1 VKYFNIIEDFID
13 DKTNKTIVDFI
24 DNNQKLFSSD
34 QNNKRFALRFGK
46 DFYWEDSHED
56 MSLLKDM
63 LDIFKGKIFP
73 KVNNKICEL
82 SGETGL
88 KVSNMWLSKHL
99 PGSIVPMHLDH
110 DGWRNVQ
117 FKYSAILYLSTLNND
132 GILEFPFSKYTYTP
146 VSNSLIIFPSHDID
160 FDNQFAH
167 RVESINSIRYSV
179 PMWISDIEYAL

>member
-1 VKYFNIIEDFID
+1 MNHINIIENFID
-13 DKTNKTIVDFI
+13 DNTNKLIIKFI
-24 DNNQKLFSSD
+24 DSNHELFSSD
-34 QNNKRFALRFGK
+34 QDDKRFALRFGK
-46 DFYWEDSHED
+46 DFYWEDSNEGL
-56 MSLLKDM
+56 SLLKD
-63 LDIFKGKIFP
+63 LSDIFKDNIFP
-73 KVNNKICEL
+73 KVNDKIFEL
-82 SGETGL
+82 YNEKNL

-110 DGWRNVQ
+110 DGWRNSQ

-132 GILEFPFSKYTYTP
+132 GILQFPFSKYSYTP

-167 RVESINSIRYSV
+167 RVESIKSIRYSV